1 MLQTDAECV
10 ICARLRD
17 GRPHNGSVGGYVY
30 DDEHSM
36 LPALP

>member
-1 MLQTDAECV
+1 MPQADVECV
-10 ICARLRD
+10 LCARLHD
-17 GRPHNGSVGGYVY
+17 GRSHNGSVGGYMY